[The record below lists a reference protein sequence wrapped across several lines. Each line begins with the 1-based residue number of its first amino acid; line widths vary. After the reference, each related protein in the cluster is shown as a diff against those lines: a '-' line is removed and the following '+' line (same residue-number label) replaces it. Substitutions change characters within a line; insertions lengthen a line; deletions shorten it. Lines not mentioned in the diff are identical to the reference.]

1 MANRSDQKM
10 IIEVSTA
17 TVLKIFGVAVFLVF
31 LWYIRQIL
39 ILLGVVM
46 ILVSALSPVVD
57 YLQQRRIPRV
67 LAIIFI
73 YFVLF
78 VLFSSA
84 VYLIAPPIISEII
97 QLARNAP
104 LYFNKLSLLSY
115 QLIEYQPLLQKG
127 LENIATTL
135 NNLTYNFV
143 GATLSLFGG
152 LGYFVAVCVLTF
164 YLLLGKESL
173 SETLISF
180 FPINYKEQ
188 MVSALHKIAQKLGA
202 WVRGQLLLCFIIG
215 LACYIV
221 LLILHIPYAL
231 LLAILA
237 GVLEIIPTIG
247 PILSAIPAILFAFTI
262 SPWTALIVGLSY
274 LLIQQIES
282 QLVVPKV
289 MGRMVGV
296 SPVVVI
302 IALMIG
308 TKLLGIGGAILAV
321 PVAAV
326 VQVAFSEWKT
336 NKA

>member
-1 MANRSDQKM
+1 MTNRSDQKM

-31 LWYIRQIL
+31 LWYIREIL
-39 ILLGVVM
+39 ILLGVM
-46 ILVSALSPVVD
+46 IILVSALSPMVD

-104 LYFNKLSLLSY
+104 LYFNKLSLFSY

-127 LENIATTL
+127 LENIATIL

-188 MVSALHKIAQKLGA
+188 IVSALHKIAQKLGA

-215 LACYIV
+215 VACYV
-221 LLILHIPYAL
+221 ALLILRIPYAL

-262 SPWTALIVGLSY
+262 SPWTAVIVGLSY

-282 QLVVPKV
+282 QLVVPKL
-289 MGRMVGV
+289 MGRLVGV

-308 TKLLGIGGAILAV
+308 VKLIGIGGAILAV
-321 PVAAV
+321 PMAAV
-326 VQVAFSEWKT
+326 VQVAFSEWRT